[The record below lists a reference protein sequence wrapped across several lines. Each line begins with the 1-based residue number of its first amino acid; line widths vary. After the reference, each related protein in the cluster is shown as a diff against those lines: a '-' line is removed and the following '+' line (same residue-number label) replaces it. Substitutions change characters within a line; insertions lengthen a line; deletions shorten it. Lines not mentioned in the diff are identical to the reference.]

1 MRLIPLAWSGFMV
14 LAFSACASYKL
25 GPTSGMVAGE
35 KSIQVNFFRND
46 TFEPRLIEYVAS
58 TLRRNLQQE
67 GTYHLN
73 TSGDGDI
80 IVNGV
85 ITEFIRSELSF
96 QPTDVI
102 TPKDYRLRLVAKVTA
117 IERISGRILLDREV
131 SGRTSL
137 RVGNDLSSAERQ
149 AMPLLA
155 DDFAKNVTSLLVD
168 GSW

>member
-1 MRLIPLAWSGFMV
+1 MV
-14 LAFSACASYKL
+14 LAFSGCAGYKL
-25 GPTSGMVAGE
+25 GPTSGVVPGE

-46 TFEPRLIEYVAS
+46 TLEPRLIEYVTS
-58 TLRRNLQQE
+58 NLRRNLQQE

-80 IVNGV
+80 VVNGV
-85 ITEFIRSELSF
+85 ITELFRSELSF

-102 TPKDYRLRLVAKVTA
+102 TVKDYRLRLIAKVTA
-117 IERISGRILLDREV
+117 VERISGKVLLDREV

-149 AMPLLA
+149 ALPLLA
-155 DDFAKNVTSLLVD
+155 DDLAKNVTSLLVD
-168 GSW
+168 GNW

>member
-14 LAFSACASYKL
+14 LAFSACAGYKL
-25 GPTSGMVAGE
+25 GPTSGIVAGE

-46 TFEPRLIEYVAS
+46 TLEPRLIEYVAS

-85 ITEFIRSELSF
+85 ITEFRRSELSF

-102 TPKDYRLRLVAKVTA
+102 TVKDYRLRLVAKVTA
-117 IERISGRILLDREV
+117 IERISGKVLLDREV

>member
-1 MRLIPLAWSGFMV
+1 MA
-14 LAFSACASYKL
+14 
-25 GPTSGMVAGE
+25 AGE

-46 TFEPRLIEYVAS
+46 TLEPRLIEYVAS

-80 IVNGV
+80 VVNGV
-85 ITEFIRSELSF
+85 ITELFRSELSF

-102 TPKDYRLRLVAKVTA
+102 TVKDYRLRLVAKVTA
-117 IERISGRILLDREV
+117 VERISGKVLLDRVV

-149 AMPLLA
+149 ALPLLA
-155 DDFAKNVTSLLVD
+155 DDLAKNVTSLLVD